1 MAATTAKGFNIPNR
15 IQPDAELP
23 TLMEQKMGDYP
34 TASSQRH
41 FQPQQAM
48 AMFRERYAIGV
59 ESLTT
64 GQTVE
69 VVYKTPNSGRVYV
82 TLEDAI
88 SDVALVVD
96 ARYVWTDVR
105 TIVLNTYQ
113 CGAWQEELRLYNF
126 PFPCNGMRTT
136 ISLQITVQ
144 ENDFLISANGVEIT
158 TFAFRGSLTPDTV
171 TEIGVVL
178 DDGGASTP
186 ADLEKISVSY

>member
-1 MAATTAKGFNIPNR
+1 MKLQFFLLVLPTLMAATTAKGFHIPNR

-23 TLMEQKMGDYP
+23 TLMKKMMGDYP
-34 TASSQRH
+34 TASSQCH

-82 TLEDAI
+82 TLENVI
-88 SDVALVVD
+88 GDVVLVVD
-96 ARYVWTDVR
+96 ARYTWGDVR
-105 TIVLNTYQ
+105 TLVLNTYQ
-113 CGAWQEELRLYNF
+113 YGAWQEELRPYNF
-126 PFPCNGMRTT
+126 PFPCNEGRTT
-136 ISLQITVQ
+136 ITLQITVQ

-158 TFAFRGSLTPDTV
+158 TFAF
-171 TEIGVVL
+171 
-178 DDGGASTP
+178 
-186 ADLEKISVSY
+186 